1 MRNRKII
8 TEYVHPPIP
17 MRNNDWRATREGDDE
32 DYIVGWGSTEQD
44 AIDDLIAEE
53 AAAQDEAEARAGKAV
68 KL

>member
-1 MRNRKII
+1 
-8 TEYVHPPIP
+8 

-53 AAAQDEAEARAGKAV
+53 AAAQDEAEARAAKAV